1 MKKFLLL
8 LVLCSG
14 ANPAIAQVQVRTESA
29 GPPPTVSSGDVFIPN
44 SKDNLAIKEL
54 REAMLKFARCVSA
67 RHPKESNDF
76 ILHPTEETWSVMSK
90 KIDDNCLLEAVKNPG
105 EEIQLNSNSQDM
117 MFAIS
122 DALVQKKL
130 SAFDPSEIASAGK
143 LPPADPLA
151 TIGECAVRAN
161 PAGAHALLQARLNSK
176 EELQA
181 VQALMPAFST
191 CIPKG
196 AEVHFDLTTL
206 RGTIAVNYYRL
217 AFASPMEASEMAK

>member
-1 MKKFLLL
+1 MKNALLL
-8 LVLCSG
+8 LTLCCAAS
-14 ANPAIAQVQVRTESA
+14 PAIGQVEVRTESA
-29 GPPPTVSSGDVFIPN
+29 SPAPSVPPGDVFIPG

-67 RHPKESNDF
+67 RHPKESSDF
-76 ILHPTEETWSVMSK
+76 ILLPTEATWAVISK

-117 MFAIS
+117 MFALS

-130 SAFDPSEIASAGK
+130 ADFDPSQIARAGK

-161 PAGAHALLQARLNSK
+161 AAGAHALLQARLNSK

-181 VQALMPAFST
+181 MQALMPAFST
-191 CIPKG
+191 CIPNGRK
-196 AEVHFDLTTL
+196 VQFDLTTL
-206 RGTIAVNYYRL
+206 RGTVAVNYYRL
-217 AFASPMEASEMAK
+217 AFAPPMAAPETAK